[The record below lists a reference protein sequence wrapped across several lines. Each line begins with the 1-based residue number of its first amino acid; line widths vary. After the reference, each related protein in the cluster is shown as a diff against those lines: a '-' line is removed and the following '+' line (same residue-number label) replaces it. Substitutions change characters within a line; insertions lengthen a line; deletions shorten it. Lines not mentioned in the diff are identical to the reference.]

1 MSTAT
6 HSPLAFVEN
15 KNAPV
20 KLIEV
25 TSDGHARR
33 LEVTEDLIEG
43 YIEKDFSA
51 SFTVF
56 RDRYVLT

>member
-1 MSTAT
+1 MAMAT

-15 KNAPV
+15 KDAPV

-33 LEVTEDLIEG
+33 LEVTEDLIEQ
-43 YIEKDFSA
+43 YIKKDFSA
-51 SFTVF
+51 SHLVF
-56 RDRYVLT
+56 QVNAR

>member
-1 MSTAT
+1 MAT

-15 KNAPV
+15 QEAPV

-33 LEVTEDLIEG
+33 VEVTEGLVKG

-51 SFTVF
+51 STSGGLY
-56 RDRYVLT
+56 RRILT

>member
-1 MSTAT
+1 
-6 HSPLAFVEN
+6 VEN
-15 KNAPV
+15 KDAPV

-33 LEVTEDLIEG
+33 LEVTEDLIKR

-51 SFTVF
+51 SPTVIGH
-56 RDRYVLT
+56 RCTLT

>member
-1 MSTAT
+1 MAT

-15 KNAPV
+15 KDAPV

-33 LEVTEDLIEG
+33 LEVTEELIEG

-51 SFTVF
+51 SFTGTGG
-56 RDRYVLT
+56 RCTLT

>member
-1 MSTAT
+1 MAT

-15 KNAPV
+15 KDAPV

-43 YIEKDFSA
+43 YIEMDFSA
-51 SFTVF
+51 SFTGIGGGCT
-56 RDRYVLT
+56 LT

>member
-1 MSTAT
+1 MSMAT
-6 HSPLAFVEN
+6 HSPLAFVEST
-15 KNAPV
+15 KAPV

-33 LEVTEDLIEG
+33 LEVTEGLIEG

-51 SFTVF
+51 SSTSFESGC
-56 RDRYVLT
+56 VLT

>member
-1 MSTAT
+1 MAT

-15 KNAPV
+15 KAAPV

-33 LEVTEDLIEG
+33 LEVTDELIER

-51 SFTVF
+51 SRTGVQG
-56 RDRYVLT
+56 RCTICS

>member
-1 MSTAT
+1 MAA

-15 KNAPV
+15 KDVPV

-33 LEVTEDLIEG
+33 LEVSEELIER

-51 SFTVF
+51 SHTSVQG
-56 RDRYVLT
+56 RCTLT

>member
-15 KNAPV
+15 IDAPV

-33 LEVTEDLIEG
+33 VEVTESLVGG
-43 YIEKDFSA
+43 YVEYDFSA
-51 SFTVF
+51 SPTGA
-56 RDRYVLT
+56 

>member
-1 MSTAT
+1 MSMAT

-15 KNAPV
+15 KAAPV

-33 LEVTEDLIEG
+33 LEVTDDLIEK
-43 YIEKDFSA
+43 YIEKDFSV
-51 SFTVF
+51 SFTSF
-56 RDRYVLT
+56 EGGCALT

>member
-1 MSTAT
+1 MFRG
-6 HSPLAFVEN
+6 HSPLTFVEN
-15 KNAPV
+15 KESPV

-43 YIEKDFSA
+43 YIERDFSA
-51 SFTVF
+51 SLP
-56 RDRYVLT
+56 DA